1 MNEQVFEIITLIL
14 RAILIIVT
22 VFIMPR
28 LKKWIDANTTVKQRE
43 DAVFWTKLA
52 VRMAEE
58 IYRERGQGKF
68 KKSYVVDW
76 LISNGVKISEEQMDT
91 LIEMV
96 VTEYNKNG
104 WGAVITETEVK

>member
-1 MNEQVFEIITLIL
+1 MNEQVFEIITLCL

-22 VFIMPR
+22 VFIVPKV
-28 LKKWIDANTTVKQRE
+28 KKWIDANTTVKQRE

-58 IYRERGQGKF
+58 IYHERGQGKF

>member
-1 MNEQVFEIITLIL
+1 MNEQIFDIVVMAL
-14 RAILIIVT
+14 RVVLMAVT
-22 VFIMPR
+22 VFLLP
-28 LKKWIDANTTVKQRE
+28 KVKAWIEANTTAKERE

-58 IYRERGQGKF
+58 IWKERGQGKF
-68 KKSYVVDW
+68 KKEYVVEW
-76 LISNGVKISEEQMDT
+76 LGKNGVKISASQMDT

-104 WGAVITETEVK
+104 WGGVVTSPK